1 MRIEKAR
8 KEKAAQFARLI
19 MLAMSYD
26 CCRFFAGPDHTL
38 DDFQCM
44 MTRLVE
50 RDDSQYSYLNTE
62 VAVAEDGEL
71 MGICV
76 TYDGGQ
82 LHRLRK
88 AFVSAALEVF
98 GIDYSKMDDETQAGE
113 LYVDSLAVV
122 EKFRNQGVATAL
134 LRSAVQK
141 AEQMQLP
148 AVGLLV
154 DADNPCAERLYQ
166 NVGFAYVNDAVW
178 GGHVMHHLQFKVMD

>member
-19 MLAMSYD
+19 MLAMSHD
-26 CCRFFAGPDHTL
+26 CCQFFAGPDHTL

-62 VAVAEDGEL
+62 VALAEDGEL

-76 TYDGGQ
+76 AYDGGQ
-82 LHRLRK
+82 LHRLRN

-166 NVGFAYVNDAVW
+166 NVGFAYVNDTVW

>member
-1 MRIEKAR
+1 
-8 KEKAAQFARLI
+8 
-19 MLAMSYD
+19 MLAMSHD
-26 CCRFFAGPDHTL
+26 CCQFFAGPDHTL

-62 VAVAEDGEL
+62 VALAEDGEL

-88 AFVSAALEVF
+88 AFVSAALEAF

-178 GGHVMHHLQFKVMD
+178 GGHVMHHLQFKIMD